1 MNTIDTSQIFKC
13 DIQKTINT
21 EATKVNNKRCCN
33 NTTDQQL
40 GHVFCY
46 DYVPKVGFYLEYTK
60 KNCVDQ

>member
-40 GHVFCY
+40 GMYFAMIMFPRLVFI
-46 DYVPKVGFYLEYTK
+46 
-60 KNCVDQ
+60 